1 MNLQKQI
8 IIGHSLLKFDFKRV
22 IIENIKSF
30 LIKSEYE
37 IYELDDVI
45 EGNNE
50 FLHILIA
57 KKDSGKY
64 LVRNAVRCY
73 FDRWANSGIEF
84 YVNSEDEVIGYFS
97 DKNKCIPDAVNE
109 LVCSVVQEAVWD
121 NRDENIRKMINKLY
135 SLVRKSE

>member
-1 MNLQKQI
+1 MI
-8 IIGHSLLKFDFKRV
+8 M
-22 IIENIKSF
+22 ENIKKF
-30 LIKSEYE
+30 LIKSGYE

-57 KKDSGKY
+57 KKDEGKY

-84 YVNSEDEVIGYFS
+84 YVDSEDEVIRYFS
-97 DKNKCIPDAVNE
+97 DNNKCIPDAVNE
-109 LVCSVVQEAVWD
+109 LVCSVVEESVWD
-121 NRDENIRKMINKLY
+121 NSDKNIRKMIDELY
-135 SLVRKSE
+135 SLVRKSEQ